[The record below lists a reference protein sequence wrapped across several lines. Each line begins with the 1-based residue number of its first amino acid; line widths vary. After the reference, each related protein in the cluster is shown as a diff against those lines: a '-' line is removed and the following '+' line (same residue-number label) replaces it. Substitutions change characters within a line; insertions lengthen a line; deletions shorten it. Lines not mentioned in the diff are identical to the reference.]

1 MIALDPS
8 ERPTFDEILHNSRDT
23 LFPDCFYSTFHD
35 FISSV
40 NDISASSPFSNIV
53 DTSLKVPGTTG
64 PQARTDEE
72 TNIAEAVQADTLH
85 LPTDSDQR
93 ISRIWSDFDILEPHF
108 SVEQDETLE
117 GTSVKIDYAANYSA
131 FKPIQVFIKSCIWRS
146 RS

>member
-40 NDISASSPFSNIV
+40 NDISASSPFSNVV
-53 DTSLKVPGTTG
+53 DTSLKVPGQIG
-64 PQARTDEE
+64 PQARTDEDR
-72 TNIAEAVQADTLH
+72 TSIAEAVQADTPH

-93 ISRIWSDFDILEPHF
+93 ISRIWSDFDISAMLRA
-108 SVEQDETLE
+108 TLTLSLVAE
-117 GTSVKIDYAANYSA
+117 WDYATCNSL
-131 FKPIQVFIKSCIWRS
+131 VR
-146 RS
+146 RLLL